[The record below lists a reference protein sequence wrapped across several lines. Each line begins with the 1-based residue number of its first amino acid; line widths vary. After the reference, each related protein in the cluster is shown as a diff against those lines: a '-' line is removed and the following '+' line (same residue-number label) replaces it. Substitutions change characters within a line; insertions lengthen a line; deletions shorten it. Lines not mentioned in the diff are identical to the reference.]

1 MACFARSTDVRG
13 AARRRRAQA
22 GTTLIELLVST
33 MIIGLAVLLLVGAI
47 STGILDATLT
57 KRNTAVNAAVEY
69 ELEKISA
76 GPYSNT
82 PAAYS
87 ECFAVDTAA
96 APTQVGLGGACP
108 ASTSLR
114 ADVTETDVQAGVQD
128 WTVQVKTY
136 PSVGAVGTPV
146 SVYKVNR

>member
-1 MACFARSTDVRG
+1 
-13 AARRRRAQA
+13 
-22 GTTLIELLVST
+22 

-47 STGILDATLT
+47 STGILDATLA
-57 KRNTAVNAAVEY
+57 KRNTAVNATVEY

-76 GPYSNT
+76 APYSST

-96 APTQVGLGGACP
+96 TPTQVGLGGSCP
-108 ASTSLR
+108 AGTSLR

-136 PSVGAVGTPV
+136 PSVGPVGAPV
-146 SVYKVNR
+146 SVYKVDR